1 MRDPH
6 PSKCT
11 LVKISKSF
19 HNMTSCPSFKMKLLA
34 DERSIPNHR
43 VGLDFLTQQYV
54 NILVMLLVG
63 DFNGR
68 SPLVLFRVK
77 KNSLRNRSNPCLRN

>member
-1 MRDPH
+1 
-6 PSKCT
+6 
-11 LVKISKSF
+11 
-19 HNMTSCPSFKMKLLA
+19 MKLLA

-77 KNSLRNRSNPCLRN
+77 KTVYVIVQIPAYVIELNQLLLTIRKNPLFPIF